1 MSDNS
6 EVGQIALILTCT
18 KMKDAEEPKRRAYD
32 LQPVKIF
39 TDEEGGESHSLV
51 VRDVAREAD
60 ELEQRMLS
68 MK

>member
-1 MSDNS
+1 
-6 EVGQIALILTCT
+6 
-18 KMKDAEEPKRRAYD
+18 MKDAEEPKRRAYD

>member
-1 MSDNS
+1 
-6 EVGQIALILTCT
+6 
-18 KMKDAEEPKRRAYD
+18 MKDAEEPKRRAYD

-39 TDEEGGESHSLV
+39 TDEEGEESHSLV